1 MLSELTE
8 CTILMLKVI
17 HDMYLSRRIS
27 LEEFIKYTELK
38 IQFLSENIDKFSSE
52 ADKEKAYD
60 IINKC
65 NSLIMKKTG
74 HTNYL
79 Q

>member
-8 CTILMLKVI
+8 CTILMLKII
-17 HDMYLSRRIS
+17 HDMYLSRKIS
-27 LEEFIKYTELK
+27 FEEFLSYTKVK
-38 IQFLSENIDKFSSE
+38 IQFLSENINKFASE
-52 ADKEKAYD
+52 SDKEKAYE

-65 NSLIMKKTG
+65 NSLIMRKTG